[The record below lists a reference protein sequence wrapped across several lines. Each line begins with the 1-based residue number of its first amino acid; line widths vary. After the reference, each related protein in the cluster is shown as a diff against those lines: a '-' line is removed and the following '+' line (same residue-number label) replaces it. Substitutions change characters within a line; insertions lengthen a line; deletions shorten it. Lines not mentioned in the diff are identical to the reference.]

1 MPGGQTQ
8 YLDPMQQQKVEEEK
22 KKKSKE
28 KTEEE
33 KKAEIAKAYGVNLS
47 DIEHVKLTDKN
58 GASNGQELFKF
69 YNPKDRSLKIV
80 EVPDS
85 TTTAEQEFKADQ
97 SSLSFAQG
105 ADKRANAEAIYEYN
119 AKHKNVELD
128 LIPIV
133 DISKY
138 SLKSKYR
145 EYLRPEYSK
154 QRALFKLL
162 DTYLK
167 SKETVEASLKIRY
180 VNFKH
185 SFIVDE
191 NNNVIEA
198 NLDNQG
204 KLTIQSARV
213 ISHQN
218 RNELSNDDEDLA
230 DINDA
235 ELADIANKIAEEL
248 SANMEISENEA
259 KLDEAGARV
268 DKTISFKGEEYTADE
283 IRTVVN
289 DASTLAGRQD
299 RHSRI
304 LARIARTIAMLGL
317 TNRIFPDN
325 GLTNS
330 NTNTKDHQLT
340 YKRKYPP
347 NNPNN
352 WQ

>member
-1 MPGGQTQ
+1 MPNGQKQDET
-8 YLDPMQQQKVEEEK
+8 K
-22 KKKSKE
+22 KKNNAE
-28 KTEEE
+28 KTEEQ

-58 GASNGQELFKF
+58 GATNGQELFKF

-80 EVPDS
+80 EVPND
-85 TTTAEQEFKADQ
+85 TTTAEQAFRTDQ
-97 SSLSFAQG
+97 SSLSFAQS

-119 AKHKNVELD
+119 ARHKNVELD

-133 DISKY
+133 DISRH
-138 SLKSKYR
+138 SLKNKYR

-154 QRALFKLL
+154 QRALLKLL
-162 DTYLK
+162 DLYLK
-167 SKETVEASLKIRY
+167 AKETIDAALKIRY

-198 NLDNQG
+198 NIDNQG

-218 RNELSNDDEDLA
+218 RNELSNDDEDLT
-230 DINDA
+230 DINDVEFA
-235 ELADIANKIAEEL
+235 NIANKIADEL
-248 SANMEISENEA
+248 SANMEISTNEA
-259 KLDEAGARV
+259 QLDEAGARV
-268 DKTISFKGEEYTADE
+268 DKTISFKGEEYTAEE
-283 IRTVVN
+283 IRAVVT
-289 DASTLAGRQD
+289 DANTLAGRQD

-325 GLTNS
+325 GFTNS
-330 NTNTKDHQLT
+330 NQNSMGGRQKTLGT
-340 YKRKYPP
+340 RP
-347 NNPNN
+347 NNQNN
-352 WQ
+352 NFGDAA